1 MAAAG
6 ILKLNKLREI
16 GTQKRPPERT
26 GEQHMDDEKKI
37 PNKPQKGALLLFWLR
52 RKSVSPFFVLA
63 ACAAF
68 KREQRDQEQQEEEND

>member
-1 MAAAG
+1 MDS
-6 ILKLNKLREI
+6 E
-16 GTQKRPPERT
+16 EVRT
-26 GEQHMDDEKKI
+26 ELQAVSKI
-37 PNKPQKGALLLFWLR
+37 SKGSLLLFWLR